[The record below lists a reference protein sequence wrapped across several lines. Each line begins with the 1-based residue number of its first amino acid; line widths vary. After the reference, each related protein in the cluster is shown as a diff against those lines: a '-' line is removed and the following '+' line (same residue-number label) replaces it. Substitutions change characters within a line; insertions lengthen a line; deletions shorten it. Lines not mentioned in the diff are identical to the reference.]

1 MLISSAN
8 ASAPSPTSTSTG
20 VATTTGAGV
29 AEPSPF
35 SSIIPL
41 VLIFVVFYFLLIRP
55 QQKKLKEHGP
65 SSIYKYVL
73 IVLTIS
79 NVRGPSIIL
88 EIQTK

>member
-1 MLISSAN
+1 MTTKFYIKWKYSATDSLIA
-8 ASAPSPTSTSTG
+8 
-20 VATTTGAGV
+20 
-29 AEPSPF
+29 
-35 SSIIPL
+35 
-41 VLIFVVFYFLLIRP
+41 IFTK
-55 QQKKLKEHGP
+55 KKLKEHGP